1 MFQKLGGII
10 GDIIPLVIFIYL
22 SLVLLG
28 VVRLKKEIG
37 FFKTNPTI
45 SKILVFGGVLFFT
58 ILVITGLREA

>member
-28 VVRLKKEIG
+28 VIRLKKEIA

-58 ILVITGLREA
+58 ILVIVGLREY

>member
-28 VVRLKKEIG
+28 VIRLKKEIA

-58 ILVITGLREA
+58 ILVITGLREF